1 MKRNLA
7 NSKSYV
13 LMGAV
18 VLLAG
23 LFAVSCGTS
32 VPERSGKMPNET
44 TSKHVKGY
52 QTGNSEDMG
61 PVMPLP
67 VLR

>member
-1 MKRNLA
+1 MIRSLA
-7 NSKSYV
+7 NLRSYV
-13 LMGAV
+13 LVGAV

-32 VPERSGKMPNET
+32 VPERSGKMPNES

-52 QTGNSEDMG
+52 QTSGSEAMR

>member
-1 MKRNLA
+1 
-7 NSKSYV
+7 
-13 LMGAV
+13 MGAV
-18 VLLAG
+18 I
-23 LFAVSCGTS
+23 LFATLFTAGCGTTF
-32 VPERSGKMPNET
+32 PEKSGKMPNES

-52 QTGNSEDMG
+52 QMGNSQAIQ

>member
-1 MKRNLA
+1 MIRNLVK
-7 NSKSYV
+7 SKYCL

-18 VLLAG
+18 IFFATLFTAG
-23 LFAVSCGTS
+23 CGTTF
-32 VPERSGKMPNET
+32 VEKSGKMPNES

-52 QTGNSEDMG
+52 QMGNSQAIK

>member
-1 MKRNLA
+1 LIRNLW
-7 NSKSYV
+7 NSKHLL

-18 VLLAG
+18 VLLAALSAAG
-23 LFAVSCGTS
+23 CETTF
-32 VPERSGKMPNET
+32 PEKSGQMPNES

-52 QTGNSEDMG
+52 QTGSSEAMR